1 MAALLVDAKRRC
13 DRAREQGRTE
23 LPRGQRQ
30 VVGERYDAILADYF
44 DANTAPPRG
53 WPKGSYARDAAN
65 LAIALRD
72 RRPDVLRF
80 VADLAVPFDNNA
92 AGRDLRMVKLS
103 VYRPWGLGLRL
114 TA

>member
-13 DRAREQGRTE
+13 DRAREQGRSE

-30 VVGERYDAILADYF
+30 LVRDRYDAILADYF
-44 DANTAPPRG
+44 AANAAPPGG

-65 LAIALRD
+65 LAIALRE

-80 VADLAVPFDNNA
+80 VADLAVPFDNYADVRVMPMLGRQPAPALRFGA
-92 AGRDLRMVKLS
+92 ACS
-103 VYRPWGLGLRL
+103 
-114 TA
+114 A